1 MAKECQIADDIKWMQ
16 LAISEAR
23 KAEGDTAPN
32 PPVGA
37 VIVKDSQ
44 LISTGYH
51 KKAGLP
57 HAERE
62 AIAAAEDLQQ
72 LKGATIYVTLEPC
85 STTGRTG
92 PCTEAIK
99 DVGIS
104 RVVFAVCDPN
114 PEHSGRAIPI
124 LESAGIEVDTGVLE
138 TEAAALIAPFAKVM
152 LKGLPYI
159 TLKMAMTM
167 DGKIADRD
175 CGSRWI
181 SGKSAGSI
189 VQKLRH
195 TCDAILVGAN
205 TVVKD
210 DSQLICHDNP
220 EKFRKRIIIA
230 STQNKM
236 PLNLNIFSKY
246 QSRTILVVSENLNT
260 DWINDY
266 KNTGVHVMEV
276 PDVASGG
283 LSLRYA
289 LEQLASQ
296 GVTHV
301 LCEGGGQI
309 AGELIASD
317 LVDEFVFFVAPKFL
331 GDGAIPVLGGHSW
344 LLDECPEIVIKSTE
358 MVGNDV
364 LIRAVRKCENSQMRK
379 CENGRGDTCVARTE
393 E

>member
-1 MAKECQIADDIKWMQ
+1 MAKECQIADDIKWMH
-16 LAISEAR
+16 LAIVEAR
-23 KAEGDTAPN
+23 KGQGDTAPN

-37 VIVKDSQ
+37 VIVKDSK

-57 HAERE
+57 HAEIE
-62 AIAAAEDLQQ
+62 AISAAADLQQ

-85 STTGRTG
+85 STKGRTG

-99 DVGIS
+99 DAGIS

-114 PEHSGRAIPI
+114 PEHAGRAVSV
-124 LESAGIEVDTGVLE
+124 LQSAGIEVDTGILE
-138 TEAAALIAPFAKVM
+138 NEAAVLIAPFSKVM

-175 CGSRWI
+175 GCSRWI

-195 TCDAILVGAN
+195 KCDAILVGAN

-210 DSQLICHDNP
+210 DSQLICHDEP

-230 STQNKM
+230 SATKKM
-236 PLNLNIFSKY
+236 PLDLNVFSKY
-246 QSRTILVVSENLNT
+246 QDRTILIVSEDLRS
-260 DWINDY
+260 DWIEDY
-266 KNTGVHVMEV
+266 KNSGVNVLEV
-276 PDVASGG
+276 PVDVEKGT
-283 LSLRYA
+283 LSLRCA
-289 LEQLASQ
+289 LEQLSKD
-296 GVTHV
+296 GVTHI

-309 AGELIASD
+309 AGELIAAD
-317 LVDEFVFFVAPKFL
+317 LVDEFMFFVAPKFF
-331 GDGAIPVLGGHSW
+331 GDGAVPVLSGQNW
-344 LLDECPEIVIKSTE
+344 FLDESPEIEIKSTE
-358 MVGNDV
+358 MVGKDV
-364 LIRAVRKCENSQMRK
+364 LIKAIRKCEDGKIGK
-379 CENGRGDTCVARTE
+379 CQ
-393 E
+393 

>member
-16 LAISEAR
+16 LAISEAK

-37 VIVKDSQ
+37 VIVKDSK
-44 LISTGYH
+44 LVSTGFH

-62 AIAAAEDLQQ
+62 AIAAAEDLDQ

-104 RVVFAVCDPN
+104 RVVFAVLDPN

-124 LESAGIEVDTGVLE
+124 LESADIEVDTGVLE
-138 TEAAALIAPFAKVM
+138 TEATSLIAPFSKVM
-152 LKGLPYI
+152 LKGLPYV

-167 DGKIADRD
+167 DGRIADRD

-181 SGKSAGSI
+181 SGKSAGSM

-210 DSQLICHDNP
+210 DSQLICHDDP
-220 EKFRKRIIIA
+220 EKFRKRIILA
-230 STQNKM
+230 SSKNKM
-236 PLNLNIFSKY
+236 SLNLNIFSEN
-246 QSRTILVVSENLNT
+246 QDRTILVVAENLRV
-260 DWINDY
+260 DWLKDY
-266 KNTGVHVMEV
+266 KNTGVQVLEV
-276 PDVASGG
+276 SDESNGNP
-283 LSLRYA
+283 SLTCA
-289 LEQLASQ
+289 LERLAKQ
-296 GVTHV
+296 GVTHI

-317 LVDEFVFFVAPKFL
+317 LVDEFMFFVAPKFL
-331 GDGAIPVLGGHSW
+331 GDGGISVLGGKSW
-344 LLDECPEIVIKSTE
+344 LLNECPEIVLKSTE
-358 MVGNDV
+358 MVGDDV
-364 LIRAVRKCENSQMRK
+364 LIKAVRN
-379 CENGRGDTCVARTE
+379 NG
-393 E
+393 